1 MCYNHCSNIPVYT
14 YGYTLTYISDT
25 WTIHLIHALY
35 VQLFS
40 SASLSS
46 HSAFFPICTIHRCI
60 HISSSAPPSCYIL
73 FRSPCLLCPA
83 KGLHCSSVKFIMH
96 ISSNTSIL
104 ITNINCMIKHRVM
117 FKHQHFCGL
126 LFSL

>member
-1 MCYNHCSNIPVYT
+1 
-14 YGYTLTYISDT
+14 
-25 WTIHLIHALY
+25 
-35 VQLFS
+35 
-40 SASLSS
+40 
-46 HSAFFPICTIHRCI
+46 
-60 HISSSAPPSCYIL
+60 
-73 FRSPCLLCPA
+73 LLCPA

-126 LFSL
+126 LFSLWSGITVTERLCCHNKTKAR